1 MTDSS
6 PLPRVLL
13 FSSGNP
19 AATFLAAGLLRG
31 QPDRFGALVVQ
42 GVGAATAAP
51 EVGRVL
57 AEIGI
62 ELGGWA
68 PPIVSAPPAA
78 PVAIGL
84 TICVPTCVT

>member
-1 MTDSS
+1 MTDNS
-6 PLPRVLL
+6 PLPGVLL
-13 FSSGNP
+13 YSSDNP
-19 AATFLAAGLLRG
+19 AATFLAAGLLHG
-31 QPDRFGALVVQ
+31 QPDSFGALAVQ
-42 GVGAATAAP
+42 GVGAATVAS

-62 ELGGWA
+62 ELGGWV

-78 PVAIGL
+78 PIAIGL